1 MCLIPRLTSYVQSI
15 RISNQNDPWWNN
27 IRSGWWNPSR
37 WRFPTMGLPPII
49 LFAVIFPLGKRPNQH
64 VQSPNDNPNHPF
76 WDVIWY
82 ILSFP
87 WYMKLYLVVPIHIR
101 LSNGDTQ
108 MVLSKMLVPNYH
120 ILSSNFGY
128 HFGKPEWWRG
138 NRIARRL
145 STKSRSWRSDHWVA
159 LWTVQFFSICRTWIN
174 FLSVSQC

>member
-1 MCLIPRLTSYVQSI
+1 
-15 RISNQNDPWWNN
+15 
-27 IRSGWWNPSR
+27 
-37 WRFPTMGLPPII
+37 MGLPPII

-120 ILSSNFGY
+120 PILGTIL
-128 HFGKPEWWRG
+128 G
-138 NRIARRL
+138 NPSDGEEIE
-145 STKSRSWRSDHWVA
+145 SREG
-159 LWTVQFFSICRTWIN
+159 
-174 FLSVSQC
+174 